1 MSDAD
6 SKVNSPETVTPPETD
21 DSGNPDAEQFTPPNA
36 MTAHVAKRSPR
47 HQRPPRRAITVRG
60 KLERLARRFSE
71 RLKCHFAEEI
81 RQDPRSFKKRVVTL
95 VRRALPPF
103 GGRPPENAID
113 RAIELR
119 KLGQR
124 WKEVYAQV
132 IPDHAHLDSA
142 ARCRAESNLRAALR
156 SRRNARKRRNRARSK
171 FAEAT

>member
-6 SKVNSPETVTPPETD
+6 SKVHSPETVTPPQPD
-21 DSGNPDAEQFTPPNA
+21 DSGNPDAEQFTAAAPLNTT
-36 MTAHVAKRSPR
+36 TAHVAKRSPR

-71 RLKCHFAEEI
+71 RLKREFAEEI
-81 RQDPRSFKKRVVTL
+81 QRDPRGFKKRVVTL

-124 WKEVYAQV
+124 G
-132 IPDHAHLDSA
+132 
-142 ARCRAESNLRAALR
+142 
-156 SRRNARKRRNRARSK
+156 RKFMPR
-171 FAEAT
+171 